1 MDRDEIEVADS
12 LVVLVAALTTAAGMV
27 SMRPAVELE
36 VTVTSPVEVD
46 ASVVRDV
53 SEVEVDVDVDVDDG
67 AEEIGAEEVG
77 PTVEDGSAVT
87 VI

>member
-1 MDRDEIEVADS
+1 MDRAEVEVADS
-12 LVVLVAALTTAAGMV
+12 LVVLVAALTTTAGMV

-53 SEVEVDVDVDVDDG
+53 SEVEVEVEVDVGV
-67 AEEIGAEEVG
+67 EEIGAEEVG
-77 PTVEDGSAVT
+77 RTVEDGSAVT

>member
-1 MDRDEIEVADS
+1 MDRVKVEVADS

-36 VTVTSPVEVD
+36 VTITSTVEVD

-53 SEVEVDVDVDVDDG
+53 SEVEVEVEVEVG
-67 AEEIGAEEVG
+67 VEEVG